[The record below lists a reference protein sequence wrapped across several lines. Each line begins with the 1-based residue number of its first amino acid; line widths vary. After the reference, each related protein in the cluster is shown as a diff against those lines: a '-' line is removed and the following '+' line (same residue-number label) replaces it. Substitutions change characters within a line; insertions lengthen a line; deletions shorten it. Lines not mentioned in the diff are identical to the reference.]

1 MLSLQPG
8 KSIAARRI
16 IGTGRCPASDDEDV
30 TMLLLIVGLILFFGP
45 HSIAVVAPGWR
56 NRAVMHMSEQA
67 WKGAYS
73 LISAAGFVFIVLG
86 FAHARHAPLVLYT
99 SPAWLRDV
107 TWVLMLP
114 VFPLLL
120 AAYLPG
126 RIQRAAKH
134 PMLAA
139 VKLWA
144 TAHLLVNGTLADV
157 LLFGGFL
164 VWAVAVRISIKRRAP
179 AAVRGAPPGRFNDLI
194 VLLVGLALYALFIW
208 RLHAALI
215 GVPLLS
221 E

>member
-1 MLSLQPG
+1 MLPLQAAN
-8 KSIAARRI
+8 SIAARRI
-16 IGTGRCPASDDEDV
+16 IGTGPKAVSDGEGV
-30 TMLLLIVGLILFFGP
+30 TMLILIVGLILFFGP

-56 NRAVMHMSEQA
+56 NRAVMHLREQS

-73 LISAAGFVFIVLG
+73 LISAAGLVLTVLG
-86 FAHARHAPLVLYT
+86 FVQARHAPLVLYT

-126 RIQRAAKH
+126 RIQTAAKH

-139 VKLWA
+139 IKLWA

-157 LLFGGFL
+157 LLFGSFL
-164 VWAVAVRISIKRRAP
+164 IWAVAVRISVKRRVPAP
-179 AAVRGAPPGRFNDLI
+179 VRGLPPGRYNDLI
-194 VLLVGLALYALFIW
+194 AVLLGLALYGLFVW
-208 RLHAALI
+208 RLHALLI
-215 GVPLLS
+215 GVAP
-221 E
+221 

>member
-1 MLSLQPG
+1 MML
-8 KSIAARRI
+8 
-16 IGTGRCPASDDEDV
+16 
-30 TMLLLIVGLILFFGP
+30 MLIVGLILFFGP
-45 HSIAVVAPGWR
+45 HSIAVIAPGWR
-56 NRAVMHMSEQA
+56 NRAVMHLREQS

-73 LISAAGFVFIVLG
+73 LLSAAGLILIVLG

-99 SPAWLRDV
+99 SPAWLQDV

-157 LLFGGFL
+157 LLFGSFL
-164 VWAVAVRISIKRRAP
+164 IWAVAVRISLKRRVPAP
-179 AAVRGAPPGRFNDLI
+179 VRGAPPGRYNDLI
-194 VLLVGLALYALFIW
+194 ALLLGLALYALFIW
-208 RLHAALI
+208 RLHALLI
-215 GVPLLS
+215 GIPLLGS
-221 E
+221 QGLLR